1 MNVLPLS
8 CNRCQGLMCPVLLHD
23 RDSGIGQ
30 DNCRGLRCLVCGEII
45 DELIL
50 RNRLKALLRGYGP
63 RKSRARHSSILRM

>member
-1 MNVLPLS
+1 MDVLRLR
-8 CNRCQGLMCPVLLHD
+8 CDRCQGLMCPVFLHD

-50 RNRLKALLRGYGP
+50 RNRLRAIVRNGGST
-63 RKSRARHSSILRM
+63 RSRARHSSILRM